1 LAPRLLLSGLIL
13 AFALARLQAQD
24 PAPPAPSATPVK
36 FTGILD
42 AFYSEDL
49 NHRASGLAQFRNF
62 DWNQGFQLNAAEF
75 SLERDGE
82 RCGFRLDAGYG
93 EMFAS

>member
-1 LAPRLLLSGLIL
+1 
-13 AFALARLQAQD
+13 
-24 PAPPAPSATPVK
+24 
-36 FTGILD
+36 LD
-42 AFYSEDL
+42 
-49 NHRASGLAQFRNF
+49 
-62 DWNQGFQLNAAEF
+62 QGFQLNAAEF